1 MPRIDVQP
9 ELLEWARTRADL
21 TVDDLLRR
29 FPKLEQW
36 EAGEVRP
43 TLRQLEQYARA
54 THVPFGYLMLQEPPE
69 EQLPLPVYRTVTA
82 LAVQRP
88 SPGLFETVQ
97 TIERR
102 QAWMREHLIEDDE
115 QPLAF
120 VGSADLNTPATEVA
134 KSIRLE
140 LGLTSGWAKQVKT
153 WTDALRQ
160 FREAAEG
167 AGIVVASSGIV
178 GNNTHHK
185 LDPTEFRGFV
195 LVDPIVPFVFLN
207 AADAKGAQ
215 MFTLAHELAHVWF
228 GVSAVFDL
236 AGLQPADNKIEA
248 ACNAVAAELLV
259 PAEEL
264 KAEWSHAKGVAE
276 PFNALARHFKVSAV
290 VAARRALDLQ
300 LISKTTFFAFYD
312 DYIAQDHSQKTTKKQ
327 DGGNFYATQSVR
339 LGRRFAE
346 AVIRAA
352 REGRLLY
359 RTAYELTG
367 LWGTTFDKY
376 AAAVEGSVTA

>member
-36 EAGEVRP
+36 ETGEIRP
-43 TLRQLEQYARA
+43 TLRQLEHYARA

-69 EQLPLPVYRTVTA
+69 EQLPLPVYRTVTT
-82 LAVQRP
+82 LGVQRP

-102 QAWMREHLIEDDE
+102 QAWMREHLVEDDE

-120 VGSADLNTPATEVA
+120 VGSANLDTPATEVA
-134 KSIRLE
+134 NSIRLE
-140 LGLTSGWAKQVKT
+140 LGLASGWAKQLKT
-153 WTDALRQ
+153 WTDALRT

-264 KAEWSHAKGVAE
+264 KTEWNDAKEAAE
-276 PFNALARHFKVSAV
+276 PFNALARHFKVSAI
-290 VAARRALDLQ
+290 VAARRALDLH
-300 LISKTTFFAFYD
+300 LISKTAFFEFYD
-312 DYIAQDHSQKTTKKQ
+312 DYIAQDHGQKTSKKQ

-346 AVIRAA
+346 TVIRAA

-376 AAAVEGSVTA
+376 AAAVEGSATA